1 MYWHLLFR
9 LQRYKEYVLQALTW
23 NLLTGLDLLSSYNTQ
38 RLCNAPGKEQT
49 LNYASSYVLFL
60 LCPILSSSLVTSYYE
75 LCYLH
80 TYVLTSPITYL
91 LTFIPHTSLPLSPFI
106 SESSI
111 LVCKSLY
118 CFSYM
123 PRVPFLFFSC
133 PLECTPVVYS
143 SRYFFHLFF
152 S

>member
-1 MYWHLLFR
+1 M
-9 LQRYKEYVLQALTW
+9 QAVTFF
-23 NLLTGLDLLSSYNTQ
+23 
-38 RLCNAPGKEQT
+38 
-49 LNYASSYVLFL
+49 FL
-60 LCPILSSSLVTSYYE
+60 LCPILSSSLVTSYYK

-118 CFSYM
+118 CFSFM
-123 PRVPFLFFSC
+123 PRVPVLFLSC
-133 PLECTPVVYS
+133 PLECTPVLYS
-143 SRYFFHLFF
+143 SRYFFTSSFRKEFLCH
-152 S
+152 